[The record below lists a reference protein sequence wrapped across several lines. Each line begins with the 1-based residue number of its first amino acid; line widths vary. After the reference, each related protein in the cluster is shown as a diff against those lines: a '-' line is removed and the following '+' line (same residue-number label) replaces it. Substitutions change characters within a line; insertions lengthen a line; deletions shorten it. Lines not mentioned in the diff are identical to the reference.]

1 MKILVTGGLGH
12 IGSELIREFNEI
24 EVVVVDNLL
33 TQRYVSLFNLQSISA
48 IKFIESNVLDLTPD
62 KLNQYG
68 PFSYIIHLAAITD
81 AAGNA
86 DNKRGLFDNN
96 LAATRH
102 IAGLAISLGVP
113 MIFPSSTSVYGSQ
126 DNLVDERCQSLL
138 PQSPYAE
145 CKLAEE
151 QYLREQVSNGLK
163 VSILRLGTIHGAS
176 VGMRFHTA
184 VNKFIFQ
191 TKLGMPLSV
200 WSTALDQKRP
210 YLSLSDAIR
219 AFKHVIAKNL
229 FNGETYNV
237 LTDNWTVRE
246 IIECIEL
253 QNQKKC
259 DVAFVD
265 SPIMNQLSY
274 EVSSSKFESTGFLF
288 EGRIENDIR
297 DSLRLLGGIN

>member
-12 IGSELIREFNEI
+12 IGSELIRGFNQVEF
-24 EVVVVDNLL
+24 VVVDNLM
-33 TQRYVSLFNLQSISA
+33 TQRYASLFNLQGVST
-48 IKFIESNVLDLTPD
+48 IKFIELNVQDLSVEI
-62 KLNQYG
+62 LNEYG
-68 PFSYIIHLAAITD
+68 PVNYIIHLAAITD
-81 AAGNA
+81 AAGNVE
-86 DNKRGLFDNN
+86 NKRGLFDNN
-96 LAATRH
+96 LEATRH
-102 IAGLAISLGVP
+102 ISGLAVSLGIP

-126 DNLVDERCQSLL
+126 DNLVDEECKSLL

-151 QYLREQVSNGLK
+151 QYLRDQVSDGLK

-176 VGMRFHTA
+176 IGMRFHTA
-184 VNKFIFQ
+184 VNKFIYQ
-191 TKLGMPLSV
+191 TSLGIPLSV
-200 WSTALDQKRP
+200 WNTALDQKRP

-274 EVSSSKFESTGFLF
+274 EVSSTKFESTGFLF
-288 EGRIENDIR
+288 EGRIGNDVR